1 MYEMIYCI
9 KSNEEAKAIA
19 CDLYPCV
26 ELRCSC
32 DRSAIAYIP
41 LDKFEAITDTYC
53 VLKDGVTLT
62 CPKCGAVHTNK
73 YIPLETKIKS
83 SWTKCPS
90 CGSFNVEKIPLISKA
105 VSFAV
110 LDVLSPYL
118 AKKYHCKN
126 CGRKF

>member
-1 MYEMIYCI
+1 MIYCI
-9 KSNEEAKAIA
+9 KTNEEAKAIA

-62 CPKCGAVHTNK
+62 CPKCGAVHT
-73 YIPLETKIKS
+73 
-83 SWTKCPS
+83 WTKCPS
-90 CGSFNVEKIPLISKA
+90 CGSFNIEKIPLISKA

-126 CGRKF
+126 CGCKF